1 MRKSLYENRRVGRAI
16 SRQPPS
22 GRLLFS
28 TLKSL
33 LEAGCRLN
41 SPPHTQP
48 EAVFTQ
54 TRQLGVW
61 CGQLAHGSRIAVLI
75 ASALLLGSCG
85 LYKKTPPPAAA
96 AQADEAALFEV
107 PAKQLPHLKIAEVR
121 KTAWS
126 SVVRTT
132 GTVDWDADHTTQAI
146 TQVNG
151 PITKLL
157 VDLGTRV
164 TVNQPLLYVSSP
176 DVANAIS
183 TYKKARN
190 RQDYSKKT
198 LDRSKDLLEHKVIAT
213 KDLEAAEQDYNDA
226 RAETENDLQA
236 LKIFG
241 VTEQEIEAA
250 QHQGVPINPQLAV
263 RSPIAGIVV
272 QKLVTP
278 GLVIQAGT
286 TACFTISDNSTVWV
300 QGHIYDRDLEAV
312 RVGDAVDETDSSFH
326 RTFRGT
332 IGYIEALIDPTTRT
346 TSVRI
351 VTKNPDGLLKKDMF
365 VDAVIHTKS
374 GRSLLAIPTSAI
386 LRNDQN
392 LPFVY
397 VEVSTGKFG
406 QRLINLGAEQG
417 EETEIVSG
425 LKQGEKIVSQGS
437 VFLQFANSNQ

>member
-1 MRKSLYENRRVGRAI
+1 
-16 SRQPPS
+16 
-22 GRLLFS
+22 
-28 TLKSL
+28 
-33 LEAGCRLN
+33 
-41 SPPHTQP
+41 
-48 EAVFTQ
+48 
-54 TRQLGVW
+54 
-61 CGQLAHGSRIAVLI
+61 
-75 ASALLLGSCG
+75 
-85 LYKKTPPPAAA
+85 
-96 AQADEAALFEV
+96 
-107 PAKQLPHLKIAEVR
+107 
-121 KTAWS
+121 
-126 SVVRTT
+126 
-132 GTVDWDADHTTQAI
+132 VDWDADHTTQAI

-312 RVGDAVDETDSSFH
+312 RVGDAVEETDSSFH

>member
-1 MRKSLYENRRVGRAI
+1 M
-16 SRQPPS
+16 
-22 GRLLFS
+22 RLL
-28 TLKSL
+28 L
-33 LEAGCRLN
+33 
-41 SPPHTQP
+41 
-48 EAVFTQ
+48 AVGMLT
-54 TRQLGVW
+54 T
-61 CGQLAHGSRIAVLI
+61 C
-75 ASALLLGSCG
+75 SCG
-85 LYKKTPPPAAA
+85 LYKKAAPAAA
-96 AQADEAALFEV
+96 AAQSDETALFQV
-107 PAKQLPHLKIAEVR
+107 PQKQLPHLKIVEVR
-121 KTAWS
+121 RTSWA

-151 PITKLL
+151 PISKLL
-157 VDLGTRV
+157 VDLGSRV
-164 TVNQPLLYVSSP
+164 TANQPLLYVSSP
-176 DVANAIS
+176 DVATAIS

-190 RQDYSKKT
+190 RQDYAKKT
-198 LDRSKDLLEHKVIAT
+198 LDRSTDLLAHKVIAT

-226 RAETENDLQA
+226 RAEAENDLQA

-241 VTEQEIEAA
+241 VTQQEIDDA
-250 QHQGVPINPQLAV
+250 QHQGVAINPQLAV
-263 RSPIAGIVV
+263 RSPISGIVV

-278 GLVIQAGT
+278 GLVIQAGA

-326 RTFRGT
+326 RTFHGV

-365 VDAVIHTKS
+365 VDAVIHTRL
-374 GRSLLAIPTSAI
+374 GRSVLAVPTSAI
-386 LRNDQN
+386 LRNDEN

-397 VEVSTGKFG
+397 VEASPGKFG
-406 QRLINLGAEQG
+406 QRLVNIGVEQG
-417 EETEIVSG
+417 DETEIASG
-425 LKQGEKIVSQGS
+425 LKESEKVVAQGS

>member
-1 MRKSLYENRRVGRAI
+1 MTLWRELQFARRL
-16 SRQPPS
+16 QPALFLA
-22 GRLLFS
+22 LL
-28 TLKSL
+28 SL
-33 LEAGCRLN
+33 L
-41 SPPHTQP
+41 T
-48 EAVFTQ
+48 
-54 TRQLGVW
+54 
-61 CGQLAHGSRIAVLI
+61 
-75 ASALLLGSCG
+75 SCT
-85 LYKKTPPPAAA
+85 LYKKTAPAAAA
-96 AQADEAALFEV
+96 AQADEAALFQV
-107 PAKQLPHLKIAEVR
+107 PQNQLSHLKIVEAK
-121 KTAWS
+121 KTTWS

-132 GTVDWDADHTTQAI
+132 ATVDWDADHTTQAI

-151 PITKLL
+151 PISKLL
-157 VDLGTRV
+157 VDLGSKV
-164 TVNQPLLYVSSP
+164 TAGQPLLYVSSP
-176 DVANAIS
+176 DVATAIS

-226 RAETENDLQA
+226 RAEVENDLQA

-241 VTEQEIEAA
+241 VTQQEIDDA
-250 QHQGVPINPQLAV
+250 QHQGVAINPQLAV
-263 RSPIAGIVV
+263 RSPISGIVV

-312 RVGDAVDETDSSFH
+312 RIGDAVEETDSSFH
-326 RTFRGT
+326 RTFHGT
-332 IGYIEALIDPTTRT
+332 VGYIEALIDPTTRT

-365 VDAVIHTKS
+365 VDAVIHTRS
-374 GRSLLAIPTSAI
+374 GRNLLAVPTSSI
-386 LRNDQN
+386 LRNDEN

-397 VEVSTGKFG
+397 VEVSQGKFG
-406 QRLINLGAEQG
+406 QRLVSIGAQQG
-417 EETEIVSG
+417 PETEIVNG
-425 LKQGEKIVSQGS
+425 LKEGEKLVSEGS

>member
-1 MRKSLYENRRVGRAI
+1 VK
-16 SRQPPS
+16 
-22 GRLLFS
+22 LL
-28 TLKSL
+28 TLAL
-33 LEAGCRLN
+33 
-41 SPPHTQP
+41 
-48 EAVFTQ
+48 
-54 TRQLGVW
+54 
-61 CGQLAHGSRIAVLI
+61 
-75 ASALLLGSCG
+75 ALLACSCG
-85 LYKKTPPPAAA
+85 LYKKAPPAAAA

-107 PAKQLPHLKIAEVR
+107 PQKQLPHLKIVEVK
-121 KTAWS
+121 KTSWS

-151 PITKLL
+151 PISKLL
-157 VDLGTRV
+157 VDLGNKV

-176 DVANAIS
+176 DGATAIS

-241 VTEQEIEAA
+241 VTEQEIDDA
-250 QHQGVPINPQLAV
+250 QHQGVAINPQLAV
-263 RSPIAGIVV
+263 RSPISGIVV

-312 RVGDAVDETDSSFH
+312 RVGDAVEETDSSFH
-326 RTFRGT
+326 RTFHGV
-332 IGYIEALIDPTTRT
+332 IAYIEALIDPTTRT

-351 VTKNPDGLLKKDMF
+351 VTRNPDGLLKKDMF
-365 VDAVIHTKS
+365 VDAVIHTRS
-374 GRSLLAIPTSAI
+374 GRNVLTVPTSAI
-386 LRNDQN
+386 LRNDEN

-397 VEVSTGKFG
+397 VEASTGKFA
-406 QRLINLGAEQG
+406 QRLVNIGVEQG
-417 EETEIVSG
+417 EDTEIVTG
-425 LKQGEKIVSQGS
+425 LKEGEKVVAQGS

>member
-1 MRKSLYENRRVGRAI
+1 VKTRVCPHADAW
-16 SRQPPS
+16 
-22 GRLLFS
+22 RLS
-28 TLKSL
+28 
-33 LEAGCRLN
+33 ACV
-41 SPPHTQP
+41 
-48 EAVFTQ
+48 A
-54 TRQLGVW
+54 
-61 CGQLAHGSRIAVLI
+61 AMVL
-75 ASALLLGSCG
+75 SCSCG
-85 LYKKTPPPAAA
+85 LYKKFAPAAA
-96 AQADEAALFEV
+96 AAQTDEAALFEV
-107 PAKQLPHLKIAEVR
+107 PAKQLPHLKIVDVK
-121 KTAWS
+121 KTSWA

-151 PITKLL
+151 PISKLL
-157 VDLGTRV
+157 VDLGSKV

-176 DVANAIS
+176 DVATAIS
-183 TYKKARN
+183 AYKKARN
-190 RQDYSKKT
+190 HQDYSKKT

-226 RAETENDLQA
+226 RAEVENNLQA

-250 QHQGVPINPQLAV
+250 QHQGVSINPLLAV

-312 RVGDAVDETDSSFH
+312 RIGDAVEETDSSVH
-326 RTFRGT
+326 RTFHGVV
-332 IGYIEALIDPTTRT
+332 GYIEALIDPTTRT

-365 VDAVIHTKS
+365 VDAVIHTRS
-374 GRSLLAIPTSAI
+374 GRSVLSVPTSAI
-386 LRNDQN
+386 LRNEEN

-397 VEVSTGKFG
+397 VEASAGKFA
-406 QRLINLGAEQG
+406 QRLINIGVTQG
-417 EETEIVSG
+417 DETEIVSG
-425 LKQGEKIVSQGS
+425 LKEGEKIVAQGS
-437 VFLQFANSNQ
+437 VFLQFANTNQ

>member
-1 MRKSLYENRRVGRAI
+1 VK
-16 SRQPPS
+16 
-22 GRLLFS
+22 LL
-28 TLKSL
+28 
-33 LEAGCRLN
+33 
-41 SPPHTQP
+41 
-48 EAVFTQ
+48 V
-54 TRQLGVW
+54 
-61 CGQLAHGSRIAVLI
+61 LALVLVTC
-75 ASALLLGSCG
+75 SCG
-85 LYKKTPPPAAA
+85 LYKKAPLAATA
-96 AQADEAALFEV
+96 AQSDEAALFEV
-107 PAKQLPHLKIAEVR
+107 PKKQLPNLKIVEVR
-121 KTAWS
+121 SRAWS
-126 SVVRTT
+126 TVVRTT

-151 PITKLL
+151 PISKLL
-157 VDLGTRV
+157 VDLGSRV
-164 TVNQPLLYVSSP
+164 TANQPLLYVSSP
-176 DVANAIS
+176 DVATAIS

-190 RQDYSKKT
+190 HQDYSKKT

-226 RAETENDLQA
+226 RAEVENDLQA

-241 VTEQEIEAA
+241 VTEQELDDA

-263 RSPIAGIVV
+263 RSPISGIVV

-312 RVGDAVDETDSSFH
+312 RVGDAVDETDSSFR
-326 RTFRGT
+326 RTFHGV
-332 IGYIEALIDPTTRT
+332 IGYIEALMDPATRT

-365 VDAVIHTKS
+365 VDAVIHTRS
-374 GRSLLAIPTSAI
+374 GRNVLTVPTSAI
-386 LRNDQN
+386 LRNDEN

-397 VEVSTGKFG
+397 LESSEGKFA
-406 QRLINLGAEQG
+406 QRLINIGAEQG
-417 EETEIVSG
+417 DETEIVTG
-425 LKQGEKIVSQGS
+425 LKIGEKVVAQGS

>member
-1 MRKSLYENRRVGRAI
+1 MLQAKARA
-16 SRQPPS
+16 
-22 GRLLFS
+22 
-28 TLKSL
+28 TMV
-33 LEAGCRLN
+33 
-41 SPPHTQP
+41 T
-48 EAVFTQ
+48 
-54 TRQLGVW
+54 
-61 CGQLAHGSRIAVLI
+61 AVLL
-75 ASALLLGSCG
+75 SCSCG
-85 LYKKTPPPAAA
+85 LYKKAPPPAAA
-96 AQADEAALFEV
+96 AQTDEAALFEV
-107 PAKQLPHLKIAEVR
+107 PAKQLPHLKIVVVR
-121 KTAWS
+121 RTSWS

-151 PITKLL
+151 PISKLL

-176 DVANAIS
+176 DVATAIS

-213 KDLEAAEQDYNDA
+213 KDLEAAEHDYNDA

-241 VTEQEIEAA
+241 VTEQEIEDA

-263 RSPIAGIVV
+263 RSPISGIVV

-312 RVGDAVDETDSSFH
+312 RVGDAVEETDSSFH

-365 VDAVIHTKS
+365 VDAVIHTRS
-374 GRSLLAIPTSAI
+374 GRSVLTLPTSAI

-397 VEVSTGKFG
+397 LEISTGKFA
-406 QRLINLGAEQG
+406 QRLINLGTEQG

-425 LKQGEKIVSQGS
+425 LKEGERVVSQGS

>member
-1 MRKSLYENRRVGRAI
+1 MRFRIV
-16 SRQPPS
+16 
-22 GRLLFS
+22 LLVAA
-28 TLKSL
+28 TL
-33 LEAGCRLN
+33 
-41 SPPHTQP
+41 
-48 EAVFTQ
+48 
-54 TRQLGVW
+54 
-61 CGQLAHGSRIAVLI
+61 LA
-75 ASALLLGSCG
+75 GSCG
-85 LYKKTPPPAAA
+85 LYKKTPPASAAPE
-96 AQADEAALFEV
+96 ADDAALFEV
-107 PAKQLPHLKIAEVR
+107 PAKQLPHLKIVEVR
-121 KTAWS
+121 KTSWS
-126 SVVRTT
+126 TVVRTT

-241 VTEQEIEAA
+241 VTEQEIDDA
-250 QHQGVPINPQLAV
+250 QHQGVAINPQLAV

-312 RVGDAVDETDSSFH
+312 RIGDAVEETDSSFH
-326 RTFRGT
+326 RTFHGKV
-332 IGYIEALIDPTTRT
+332 GYIEALIDPATRT
-346 TSVRI
+346 TPVRI
-351 VTKNPDGLLKKDMF
+351 VTQNPDGLLKKDMF
-365 VDAVIHTKS
+365 VDAVIHTRS
-374 GRSLLAIPTSAI
+374 GRTVLALPTSAI

-392 LPFVY
+392 QPFVY
-397 VEVSTGKFG
+397 VEASTGKFA
-406 QRLINLGAEQG
+406 QRLINLGVEQG
-417 EETEIVSG
+417 EDTEIVSG
-425 LKQGEKIVSQGS
+425 LKQGERVVSEGS
-437 VFLQFANSNQ
+437 VFLQFANSIQ